1 MKTKGPL
8 RGSLRLILICPFV
21 VLVLMLT
28 TTIILLSYYTGRKA
42 TTELSDNLLRE
53 TAERIVQAVD
63 RHIVGSGAAL
73 EAAFPNGM
81 RVNPDISTELD
92 SLRSR
97 FWIAT
102 SLHTNPNNYVYYGNR
117 AGQAF
122 GVFRH
127 PGNEGELRLKLKPE
141 ENRVRYKFTGID
153 GALRFDSRED
163 KLFDPRQRPWY
174 IAGQTATTDTWTS
187 VYIDFG
193 TRELVATRARRVMG
207 SGGKVE
213 GVVATDMSLKRL
225 NDFVKSLKV
234 SANGIAFIIEPNGN
248 LIASSVGENVR
259 SLDDGTN
266 LRLTAAQSGNP
277 FVEAAYAELHSRLT
291 REASSVESATVFTF
305 PNPKGGTIHASYATI
320 KDQAG
325 LDWITVVAMPSS
337 DFLGSLTESLT
348 RNIVI
353 GIVATLLAIGMGLAI
368 LNWVAGD
375 LHRLS
380 LAARRFGEGELD
392 APIGINRVDEI
403 GSLARSLETMQKR
416 LLTDRLTGIANR
428 EKLIRAIS
436 QKIRV
441 LSLRGIDKVSGSFG
455 ILFID
460 LDGFKLVNDRLGH
473 DMGDRVLVE
482 IAERL
487 TASVR
492 ENDLV
497 ARYAGDEFVILLDA
511 IATPETLESLR
522 AHVEAVLQSPSSVVP
537 RDATVKM
544 GGSVG
549 GALFPKDGTDAESLL
564 KAADR
569 HMYAR
574 KFSRRKLPSG
584 DEGIAGPAEGRHDPA
599 GRRDAPEEARA

>member
-8 RGSLRLILICPFV
+8 RGSLRVILIGPFV
-21 VLVLMLT
+21 ALVLMLT

-42 TTELSDNLLRE
+42 TTEISDNLLRE

-81 RVNPDISTELD
+81 RVPSDIGGELE

-122 GVFRH
+122 GLFRY
-127 PGNEGELRLKLKPE
+127 PGNEGELRLKLKPG
-141 ENRVRYKFTGID
+141 ENRARYKFTGID

-207 SGGKVE
+207 SGGEVE

-225 NDFVKSLKV
+225 NDFVKGLKV
-234 SANGIAFIIEPNGN
+234 SANGIAFIIEPDGN

-266 LRLTAAQSGNP
+266 LRLSAAESGNP
-277 FVEAAYAELHSRLT
+277 FVEAVYGELRDQLA
-291 REASSVESATVFTF
+291 RAPKNSAATCFSF
-305 PNPKGGTIHASYATI
+305 PNPKGGTVHAAYATI

-325 LDWITVVAMPSS
+325 LEWITVVAMPSS

-348 RNIVI
+348 RNIII

-375 LHRLS
+375 LHKLS
-380 LAARRFGEGELD
+380 LAARRFGDGELD

-403 GSLARSLETMQKR
+403 GSLARSLETMQTR

-428 EKLIRAIS
+428 EKLIRAIAR
-436 QKIRV
+436 KIRA
-441 LSLRGIDKVSGSFG
+441 LSMRGIDNVSGSFG

-497 ARYAGDEFVILLDA
+497 ARYAGDEFVILLDS
-511 IATPETLESLR
+511 IATPEALEALR
-522 AHVEAVLQSPSSVVP
+522 AHIEAVLQSPSSVVP
-537 RDATVKM
+537 RDSTVKM

-549 GALFPKDGTDAESLL
+549 GALFPKDGTDAETLL

-569 HMYAR
+569 YMYAR
-574 KFSRRKLPSG
+574 KFSRRKRP
-584 DEGIAGPAEGRHDPA
+584 DVEEGIAKVSEGNQSPA
-599 GRRDAPEEARA
+599 RRDAPEEARA

>member
-28 TTIILLSYYTGRKA
+28 TTIILLSYYTARKA
-42 TTELSDNLLRE
+42 TTELSDSLLRE

-81 RVNPDISTELD
+81 RVNSDISTELD

-127 PGNEGELRLKLKPE
+127 PGNEGELRIKLKPG
-141 ENRVRYKFTGID
+141 ENRARYKFTGID

-207 SGGKVE
+207 ADGKVE

-234 SANGIAFIIEPNGN
+234 SANGIAFIIEPNGD

-277 FVEAAYAELHSRLT
+277 FVEAAYAELRDRLS
-291 REASSVESATVFTF
+291 REASSAEATVFTF

-380 LAARRFGEGELD
+380 LAARRFGDGELD
-392 APIGINRVDEI
+392 ASVGINRVDEI
-403 GSLARSLETMQKR
+403 GSLARSLETMQTR

-441 LSLRGIDKVSGSFG
+441 LSVRGIDKVSGSFG

-460 LDGFKLVNDRLGH
+460 LDGFKLVNDQLGH

-482 IAERL
+482 IAGRL

-569 HMYAR
+569 HMYSR
-574 KFSRRKLPSG
+574 KFSRRKLPSA
-584 DEGIAGPAEGRHDPA
+584 DEGIARDPA
-599 GRRDAPEEARA
+599 GRREAPEEARA

>member
-1 MKTKGPL
+1 MNIKTPF
-8 RGSLRLILICPFV
+8 RRSLRFILICPFV
-21 VLVLMLT
+21 VLVLALT
-28 TTIILLSYYTGRKA
+28 TTIILLSYYTARKA
-42 TTELSDNLLRE
+42 TTEVSDNLLRE

-81 RVNPDISTELD
+81 RVSPDISVDLD
-92 SLRSR
+92 ALRSR

-102 SLHTNPNNYVYYGNR
+102 SLHTNPNNYVYYGNK
-117 AGQAF
+117 AGQGF
-122 GVFRH
+122 GVYRY
-127 PGNEGELRLKLKPE
+127 PGNEGELRMKLKPN
-141 ENRVRYKFTGID
+141 ENRAYYKFTGID
-153 GALRFDSRED
+153 GELRFESRED

-193 TRELVATRARRVMG
+193 TLELVATRARRVLG
-207 SGGKVE
+207 VDGEVE
-213 GVVATDMSLKRL
+213 GVVATDMSLKSL
-225 NDFVKSLKV
+225 NDFVKGLKV

-248 LIASSVGENVR
+248 LIASSVGQNVR

-266 LRLTAAQSGNP
+266 LRLTATKSGNP
-277 FVEAAYAELHSRLT
+277 FVEAVYAKLYKRLRSPET
-291 REASSVESATVFTF
+291 ADGATAAAGATCFTF
-305 PNPKGGTIHASYATI
+305 PNPEGGTIHASYATI

-337 DFLGSLTESLT
+337 DFLGSLTASLT
-348 RNIVI
+348 RNVAI
-353 GIVATLLAIGMGLAI
+353 GIVAILLAIGMGFLI

-380 LAARRFGEGELD
+380 LAARRFGDGELD
-392 APIGINRVDEI
+392 TTVQIDREDEI
-403 GSLARSLETMQKR
+403 GVLARNLEIMQSR

-428 EKLIRAIS
+428 EKLNRAIS
-436 QKIRV
+436 RRIRDV
-441 LSLRGIDKVSGSFG
+441 RPGGNSRPSAPFG

-482 IAERL
+482 IAGRL
-487 TASVR
+487 RASVR
-492 ENDLV
+492 EDDLV

-511 IATPETLESLR
+511 VPSAETLENLR
-522 AHVEAVLQSPSSVVP
+522 AHIEAVLQSPSAVVP
-537 RDATVKM
+537 RDSQVKM

-549 GALFPKDGTDAESLL
+549 GALYPDDGTDADTLL
-564 KAADR
+564 KNADR
-569 HMYAR
+569 NMYSR
-574 KFSRRKLPSG
+574 KFSRRR
-584 DEGIAGPAEGRHDPA
+584 ATAEA
-599 GRRDAPEEARA
+599 EA

>member
-1 MKTKGPL
+1 MKNKKARHLT
-8 RGSLRLILICPFV
+8 LRLILIGPFV
-21 VLVLMLT
+21 ALVLMLT
-28 TTIILLSYYTGRKA
+28 TTIILLSYHTGKKA
-42 TTELSDNLLRE
+42 TTEVSDNLLRE

-81 RVNPDISTELD
+81 RVPTDISTELD

-102 SLHTNPNNYVYYGNR
+102 SLHTDPNNYVYYGNR
-117 AGQAF
+117 AGQGF
-122 GVFRH
+122 GVYRY
-127 PGNEGELRLKLKPE
+127 PGNEGELRMKLKASE
-141 ENRVRYKFTGID
+141 KRAYYKFTGID
-153 GALRFDSRED
+153 GELRFESRED
-163 KLFDPRQRPWY
+163 KLFDPRERPWY
-174 IAGQTATTDTWTS
+174 IAGQTAQTDTWTS

-193 TRELVATRARRVMG
+193 TLELVATRARRVMG
-207 SGGKVE
+207 VDGSVE
-213 GVVATDMSLKRL
+213 GVVATDMSLKSL
-225 NDFVKSLKV
+225 NDFVRGIEV
-234 SANGIAFIIEPNGN
+234 SANGIAFIIEPDGN

-266 LRLTAAQSGNP
+266 LRLSAAQSDNP
-277 FVEAAYAELHSRLT
+277 FVGAVYAELSERLAQAVT
-291 REASSVESATVFTF
+291 TAGARVFTF
-305 PNPKGGTIHASYATI
+305 PNPDGGTIHVSYATI

-325 LDWITVVAMPSS
+325 LEWITVVAMPSG

-348 RNIVI
+348 RSVII
-353 GIVATLLAIGMGLAI
+353 GIFAVLLAIGMGLAI

-380 LAARRFGEGELD
+380 LAVLRFGEGELD
-392 APIGINRVDEI
+392 APVGIDRGDEI
-403 GSLARSLETMQKR
+403 GVLARSFGTMQDR

-436 QKIRV
+436 LKIRAV
-441 LSLRGIDKVSGSFG
+441 RDKRGGERPASFG
-455 ILFID
+455 ILFVD

-482 IAERL
+482 IANRL
-487 TASVR
+487 RSCVR
-492 ENDLV
+492 AEDLV
-497 ARYAGDEFVILLDA
+497 ARYAGDEFVILLDSVSTEEC
-511 IATPETLESLR
+511 IESLR
-522 AHVEAVLQSPSSVVP
+522 THVEAVLQSPSSVVP
-537 RDATVKM
+537 RESTVTI

-549 GALFPKDGTDAESLL
+549 GARFPDDGTDAETLL

-574 KFSRRKLPSG
+574 KFSRRRKPDCLEAG
-584 DEGIAGPAEGRHDPA
+584 DMVQDP
-599 GRRDAPEEARA
+599 GTVESL